1 MQIPLLEII
10 TFIINHVS
18 TCICIILLVY
28 TMKNSVS
35 TNIMLIFKVLIVDMI
50 ILNVG
55 TLLQTYDRLFLHL
68 PDNYGRVFIII
79 SYIGIC
85 FSPVLIFYLGLMFKD
100 PHMQP
105 RPLHLLL
112 FIFPIL
118 SMIFIIEPTLSSKY
132 FFTTYSV
139 FSDVAEYGG
148 FYYVHSAYSYILLG
162 LGIFYIMSSSIKA
175 SGFFS
180 RQSLIIVA
188 GMLIAIFA
196 NVLYSFNIIN
206 HLTFDITACA
216 LTIVVICFSIAIVK
230 YKFLSVTPIALK
242 KIVNIISDGFIVI
255 DTEYR
260 IIDFNNSI
268 FKLFNN
274 VIKLNINEDIR
285 CVIAKNYTQFLKKE
299 ELETLCTTVTKTGQP
314 ISIEKHFALPNY
326 DKYFTIEFSPVFTKN
341 KNRGIGVILLFK
353 DITRA
358 RKDLEI
364 IQESMTVMLERE
376 RLATLGQM
384 VGGLAHNLKTPI
396 ISISGGLEAIDA
408 LANEYERSIEDEE
421 VTPEDHHEIANEII
435 DWVGKIKKHCTYMSD
450 IITTIKGQTVHFN
463 ATGADD
469 SFELDEFAKRL
480 ELLMKFELKKCHC
493 NLNVELNTERN
504 FTIEGE
510 INSLVQIFDNLIQN
524 SIYAYHGKAGEIDL
538 IISEQDDNV
547 VFTLTDYGKGM
558 SSEVK
563 NKLFKEMVTTKGKD
577 GTGIGLYMSY
587 ATIKGNFNGNMEVES
602 ELNKGTTFVIT
613 LPYVKK
619 VMKS

>member
-1 MQIPLLEII
+1 MQIPLIEII
-10 TFIINHVS
+10 SFIINHIS
-18 TCICIILLVY
+18 TLICVILFIY

-35 TNIMLIFKVLIVDMI
+35 TNIMRVFKVLIVDMI

-55 TLLQTYDRLFLHL
+55 TLLQTYDRLFMDH
-68 PDNYGRVFIII
+68 PESYNRVFIII

-85 FSPVLIFYLGLMFKD
+85 FAPVLIFYLGLFFKD
-100 PHMQP
+100 PHRKPNIM
-105 RPLHLLL
+105 LGLLL
-112 FIFPIL
+112 FFPIL
-118 SMIFIIEPTLSSKY
+118 SMVFVIDPYLSNKY

-139 FSDVAEYGG
+139 FSDIAEYGT
-148 FYYVHSAYSYILLG
+148 FYYIHSAYSYILLG
-162 LGIFYIMSSSIKA
+162 LGIYYIISSSIRS

-180 RQSLIIVA
+180 RQSLIISA
-188 GMLIAIFA
+188 GIVIAVFA
-196 NVLYSFNIIN
+196 NVLYSFNLIN

-216 LTIVVICFSIAIVK
+216 LSIVVICFSIAILK

-255 DTEYR
+255 DAEYR
-260 IIDFNNSI
+260 VIDFNNSI

-285 CVIAKNYTQFLKKE
+285 DIVSKYYEKFLRRE
-299 ELETLCTTVTKTGQP
+299 ELETLCRTVTKTGQP
-314 ISIEKHFALPNY
+314 ISIEKHFVMPNY

-341 KNRGIGVILLFK
+341 KGKAIGIILLFK

-364 IQESMTVMLERE
+364 IQESMTAMLERE

-396 ISISGGLEAIDA
+396 ISISGGLEAIDS
-408 LANEYERSIEDEE
+408 LAEEYNNSIEDEE
-421 VTPEDHHEIANEII
+421 VTAEDHHEIAKDISE
-435 DWVGKIKKHCTYMSD
+435 WVGKIKKHCTYMSD

-463 ATGADD
+463 STGADD
-469 SFELDEFAKRL
+469 AFELDEFIKRL
-480 ELLMKFELKKCHC
+480 ELLMKYELKKTHC
-493 NLNVELNTERN
+493 NLNVDLKTSGKYK
-504 FTIEGE
+504 IEGE

-538 IISEQDDNV
+538 DIDENNDSIL
-547 VFTLTDYGKGM
+547 FTLTDYGRGM
-558 SSEVK
+558 SEDVK
-563 NKLFKEMVTTKGKD
+563 NKLFKEMITTKGKD

-587 ATIKGNFNGNMEVES
+587 ATVKGNFNGDMEVES
-602 ELNKGTTFVIT
+602 ELNKGTTFKIS
-613 LPYVKK
+613 LPFVKRAER
-619 VMKS
+619 